1 MGDNYDFIEDT
12 ERTAHLP
19 TSNNLSS
26 SGDGGQCLFSISLY
40 ADLNFRSDPN
50 WSGLLT
56 PLFSTIASMFLL
68 MVVMFGIYDHRVQLR
83 NSKVLKAAEQSN
95 ALISSFFPGNV
106 RKRLMEQTEEAGIDK
121 EGIQASASVDDD
133 QTDAQYDED
142 DDELVMYKSKPIAD
156 LFPESTIL
164 FADISGTGHDENG
177 CNTD

>member
-1 MGDNYDFIEDT
+1 
-12 ERTAHLP
+12 
-19 TSNNLSS
+19 
-26 SGDGGQCLFSISLY
+26 
-40 ADLNFRSDPN
+40 
-50 WSGLLT
+50 
-56 PLFSTIASMFLL
+56 
-68 MVVMFGIYDHRVQLR
+68 
-83 NSKVLKAAEQSN
+83 
-95 ALISSFFPGNV
+95 
-106 RKRLMEQTEEAGIDK
+106 MEQTEEAGIDK